1 MAAFLHEET
10 SMAAILYDND
20 SGDEL
25 GTIAESDLRFLID
38 NLEEETSD
46 DRDYYLRPETLVML
60 AERGGSEALMSILSG
75 ALGDR
80 EGLEIR
86 WQREL

>member
-1 MAAFLHEET
+1 MAVT
-10 SMAAILYDND
+10 LYDND
-20 SGDEL
+20 SDAVI
-25 GTIAESDLRFLID
+25 GTISESDLKFLID

-46 DRDYYLRPETLVML
+46 DQDYYLRPETVALL
-60 AERGGSEALMSILSG
+60 EERGGSDELIQLLRS

-86 WQREL
+86 WQRG